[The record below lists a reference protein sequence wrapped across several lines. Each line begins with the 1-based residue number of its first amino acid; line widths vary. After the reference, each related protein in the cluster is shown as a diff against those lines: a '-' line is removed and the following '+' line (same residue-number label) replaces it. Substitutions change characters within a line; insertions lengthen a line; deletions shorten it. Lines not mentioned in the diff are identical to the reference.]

1 MSRRPRLWCG
11 LKFPSW
17 RGQGMQLLVPDV
29 LADARGLSAGAA
41 GFGVLLG
48 LLLWAFGWRWH
59 RFWVVFGVTLAA
71 GLVGLNSGQ
80 AAGGQVLAVGLLLA
94 VAAGMLALELAR
106 VMAFVAA
113 GVAAWVAVQTLLP
126 GARELWAVFL
136 AGGLLGLLLYRF
148 WAMLL
153 TSFGGAVLAGH
164 AALALAHALAGFDG
178 VGFAARNAAALN
190 GVVLAAALVGVFV
203 QHRIAR
209 LDLAETAGEPERM
222 NKKKRPVEADE
233 PDGDGSKPFWRRMV
247 A

>member
-1 MSRRPRLWCG
+1 
-11 LKFPSW
+11 
-17 RGQGMQLLVPDV
+17 MQLIVPDV
-29 LADARGLSAGAA
+29 LADAKGLSAGAA

-71 GLVGLNSGQ
+71 GLVGLTSGH
-80 AAGGQVLAVGLLLA
+80 AAGGQVLAVGILLA

-106 VMAFVAA
+106 VLAFVAA
-113 GVAAWVAVQTLLP
+113 GVAAWVAVQTMLP

-153 TSFGGAVLAGH
+153 TSFAGAVLVGH
-164 AALALAHALAGFDG
+164 AGLLLGQVLGGFDA
-178 VGFAARNAAALN
+178 VGFAAKNTAALN
-190 GVVLAAALVGVFV
+190 GVVLAASLVGLFV
-203 QHRIAR
+203 QHRIVQA
-209 LDLAETAGEPERM
+209 DQAGAAPAAEPKPA
-222 NKKKRPVEADE
+222 KKKTAEPHGDE
-233 PDGDGSKPFWRRMV
+233 SDTPKPFWRRAV

>member
-1 MSRRPRLWCG
+1 
-11 LKFPSW
+11 
-17 RGQGMQLLVPDV
+17 MQLIVPDV

-48 LLLWAFGWRWH
+48 LLLWSFGWRWH
-59 RFWVVFGVTLAA
+59 RFWVVFGVTLTA

-106 VMAFVAA
+106 VLAFVAA

-136 AGGLLGLLLYRF
+136 AGGLLGLLLYKF

-153 TSFGGAVLAGH
+153 TSVAGAVLAGH
-164 AALALAHALAGFDG
+164 MLLLLAQVLGGFDA
-178 VGFAARNAAALN
+178 VGFAAKNGPALN
-190 GVVLAAALVGVFV
+190 GAVLAAALVGVFV
-203 QHRIAR
+203 QLRIVKAE
-209 LDLAETAGEPERM
+209 LAGDAPGADP
-222 NKKKRPVEADE
+222 KSVKKRKPEPVADEADDA
-233 PDGDGSKPFWRRMV
+233 PRPFWRRAV

>member
-1 MSRRPRLWCG
+1 
-11 LKFPSW
+11 
-17 RGQGMQLLVPDV
+17 MQLIVPDV
-29 LADARGLSAGAA
+29 LADAKDLSAGAA
-41 GFGVLLG
+41 GFGALLG

-106 VMAFVAA
+106 VLAFVAA

-136 AGGLLGLLLYRF
+136 AGGLLGLLLYKF

-153 TSFGGAVLAGH
+153 TSFAGAVLAGH
-164 AALALAHALAGFDG
+164 MLLLLAQVLGGVDA
-178 VGFAARNAAALN
+178 VGFAGRNGPALN
-190 GVVLAAALVGVFV
+190 GAVLAAALVGVFV
-203 QHRIAR
+203 QLRIVKA
-209 LDLAETAGEPERM
+209 DTAGAAPAAEPKPA
-222 NKKKRPVEADE
+222 KKKKVEPAADDAADA
-233 PDGDGSKPFWRRMV
+233 PRPFWRRAV

>member
-1 MSRRPRLWCG
+1 
-11 LKFPSW
+11 
-17 RGQGMQLLVPDV
+17 MQLIVPDV
-29 LADARGLSAGAA
+29 LADAKDLSAGAA
-41 GFGVLLG
+41 GFGALLG

-106 VMAFVAA
+106 VLAFVAA

-136 AGGLLGLLLYRF
+136 AGGLLGLLLYKF

-153 TSFGGAVLAGH
+153 TSFAGAVLAGH
-164 AALALAHALAGFDG
+164 MLLLLAQVLGGFDA
-178 VGFAARNAAALN
+178 VGFAGRNGPALN
-190 GVVLAAALVGVFV
+190 GAVLAAALVGVFV
-203 QHRIAR
+203 QLRIVTA
-209 LDLAETAGEPERM
+209 DTAAAAPAAEPKPA
-222 NKKKRPVEADE
+222 KKKKAEPVEDE
-233 PDGDGSKPFWRRMV
+233 SDDASRPFWRRAV